1 MCFHQRTRPEHYE
14 QFWPSVA
21 VALPGGEKFH
31 MLGLAAIC
39 WAIWKARNRA
49 CFEKKLIKNPIEII
63 FSACALMHY
72 WAGLYPE
79 ETQRLIKKGVD
90 LMMKTTIKLIGSK
103 EQPQGVP
110 ALQGGGMKQPGVMK
124 TRRRTRYRTAGGLS
138 CLSSLE
144 YVFCC

>member
-1 MCFHQRTRPEHYE
+1 MCLHQRTRPKHYE
-14 QFWPSVA
+14 QFWPWVA

-79 ETQRLIKKGVD
+79 ETQRLIKEGVD
-90 LMMKTTIKLIGSK
+90 LMMKTAIKLIGSK
-103 EQPQGVP
+103 ERPHGVP
-110 ALQGGGMKQPGVMK
+110 ALQGGGHEA
-124 TRRRTRYRTAGGLS
+124 TRGDEDEEKDKMQDCRRTKLP
-138 CLSSLE
+138 SSLE